1 MSSPLDSTAGDA
13 GVGRT
18 NGTPV
23 ENGAASRVKT
33 PEGPNALEGTH
44 QAFHREGDAVHFSDI
59 DARVKNVMVTH
70 LNRMYQMAVDLRR
83 DKPAVFKNN
92 PIYQSLID
100 VMERNPD
107 FFTLEDIP
115 QGEEMYKKG
124 LKGVLGQKE
133 TIAPEI
139 PRVTIE
145 DFSDQDLFVLDGV
158 LRVATDELAL
168 SAGVNVINPNQRII
182 LTEPGIATN
191 KNYQLL
197 KNGKPAPVGAS
208 LPLLQRQF
216 ASVGGRLNTP
226 YAQEIGFSTDQ
237 YDQRERLQ
245 EIGELV
251 NTRIALTEALTG
263 KKAWD
268 SLGQRNPEFARDR
281 LSMRTRL
288 VEEQL
293 LFERHPGRQINQLT
307 GLERIRLHRDALQQS
322 IVDIGS
328 DRYEDI
334 TERVKGKYET
344 PELAAQAVQQAEG
357 FEEQQVNIPVYKE
370 VQTQPNGSTQEVTI
384 TKQEWE
390 QGKQALDAKDEEIT
404 NKQTEID
411 NIVAKIQAAEQEVTR
426 LETLDITQNPPDIA
440 PNLIQAVT
448 QEQQHVTTVEATI
461 TRLEAEL
468 AKLETNE
475 VTIRADHAAAAQA
488 LQNFVV
494 DFSDTAQRDAYID
507 TLKRQ
512 ITVQRQGQPQVITE
526 LSDAAVRHIQEL
538 TTTYNQLQKTLAE
551 NEYRITRIDDIR
563 NAGGELDVARGALT
577 TAQTNLEGAQVA
589 ARTAQEAE
597 RRRQLSQART
607 RLSRAQSNKT
617 ARENEK
623 GTLQTERDGL
633 HQVKVP
639 PDTETSTPPEA
650 KQIRFIIGTDGEKYR
665 ENINNIC
672 EVMFSEES
680 EQALES
686 FDTLRATLFGVG
698 DNLEGQEMAQEVC
711 PDEVLIDNLASAM
724 NVTPDNWIVWL
735 GLTNPPYA
743 FLNSDGTIDWNNWQL
758 QRGIEITKADLINN
772 ARDGLIA
779 RMRHNST
786 STNALIAMS
795 ILRERLKAAS
805 TGRPTEYTGQ
815 TKKVT
820 IT

>member
-1 MSSPLDSTAGDA
+1 MSLLDATAEGA
-13 GVGRT
+13 GVKKT
-18 NGTPV
+18 SSQAV
-23 ENGAASRVKT
+23 ENGTVSTAKT
-33 PEGPNALEGTH
+33 PEETNPLENTH
-44 QAFHREGDAVHFSDI
+44 QAFHRESDAVHFSDI
-59 DARVKNVMVTH
+59 DPNVKNVMVTH
-70 LNRMYQMAVDLRR
+70 LNRMYQMAVDLRK
-83 DKPAVFKNN
+83 DKPALFRNN
-92 PIYQSLID
+92 PVYQSLIN
-100 VMERNPD
+100 VMEKNAD
-107 FFTLEDIP
+107 FFILEEPPKPIIEKRLFGKDKVH
-115 QGEEMYKKG
+115 M
-124 LKGVLGQKE
+124 
-133 TIAPEI
+133 PEI
-139 PRVTIE
+139 PKVSIE
-145 DFSDQDLFVLDGV
+145 DFSDQDLFILDGA

-168 SAGVNVINPNQRII
+168 SAGVNIINPNQRIV

-197 KNGKPAPVGAS
+197 QKGKPAPTGAS

-216 ASVGGRLNTP
+216 VSIGARLNTP
-226 YAQEIGFSTDQ
+226 YAQEIGFGTDM

-281 LSMRTRL
+281 LSMRTRI

-328 DRYEDI
+328 NRHEDI
-334 TERVKGKYET
+334 TGRVKEKYET
-344 PELAAQAVQQAEG
+344 PELAAQAVQQKER
-357 FEEQQVNIPVYKE
+357 FEEQQVDIPVYKE
-370 VQTQPNGSTQEVTI
+370 IQTQPNGSTQEVTI

-404 NKQTEID
+404 NKQEEID
-411 NIVAKIQAAEQEVTR
+411 DMVAKIQAAEQEVTR
-426 LETLDITQNPPDIA
+426 LDTLDITQNPPDIA
-440 PNLIQAVT
+440 PALTQAVAR
-448 QEQQHVTTVEATI
+448 EQQGVTNAEATI
-461 TRLEAEL
+461 NRLQTEL
-468 AKLETNE
+468 DGLESNE
-475 VTIRADHAAAAQA
+475 TTTRADHAAAQQA

-494 DFSDTAQRDAYID
+494 DFSNPTLRDAYID
-507 TLKRQ
+507 SLKRQ
-512 ITVQRQGQPQVITE
+512 TAVQRQGQPQVITE

-538 TTTYNQLQKTLAE
+538 TATYNQLQKTLAE
-551 NEYRITRIDDIR
+551 NQYRMDRIDAIR
-563 NAGGELDVARGALT
+563 NAGGELDGARGALA
-577 TAQTNLEGAQVA
+577 TAQTNLEAAQVA

-597 RRRQLSQART
+597 RRRQLSQARA
-607 RLSRAQSNKT
+607 RLSRAKSNKT
-617 ARENEK
+617 TRESEK
-623 GTLQTERDGL
+623 DTLQTERDGL
-633 HQVKVP
+633 RQIKVP

-650 KQIRFIIGTDGEKYR
+650 EQIRFMIGEDGTKYR
-665 ENINNIC
+665 ENINNVC
-672 EVMFSEES
+672 EVMFSEDS
-680 EQALES
+680 DQALES
-686 FDTLRATLFGVG
+686 FDTLRATLFGVE

-724 NVTPDNWIVWL
+724 NVTPDNWIAWL

-758 QRGIEITKADLINN
+758 QRGIGITKADLINN

-786 STNALIAMS
+786 STNALIGMS